1 MSKESKNKDFSLKK
15 AEEYFKNI
23 KVDEDDDVSH
33 QIFKNRELLHLA
45 LYKINRN
52 LFLIDTKSRI
62 EDNHGV
68 DPNYESIKNAQE
80 TCLSLLLKAE
90 DVLRQEISR

>member
-1 MSKESKNKDFSLKK
+1 MSKESENKELSLEKIEK
-15 AEEYFKNI
+15 YYESRKSYG
-23 KVDEDDDVSH
+23 DDDISDK
-33 QIFKNRELLHLA
+33 IFNNREQLHLA
-45 LYKINRN
+45 LFKLNRN

-68 DPNYESIKNAQE
+68 DPNYESIQKAQE